1 MPRTK
6 KEAAEEKE
14 TKAPKKKA
22 TAPRKKKEEIKTE
35 AKATVSKKTE
45 AASEVLLPKIQCIA
59 PGKKTICAHL
69 LTSGHAHQC
78 AAKRLPNGKLST
90 VRSGKKRRCEFYQET
105 AYNG

>member
-22 TAPRKKKEEIKTE
+22 AAPRKKKEEVKAETE
-35 AKATVSKKTE
+35 TKANKKAE
-45 AASEVLLPKIQCIA
+45 AATEVLLPKIQCFA

-69 LTSGHAHQC
+69 MTSGHAHQC